1 VARVKQSLSVDLA
14 GVRLASP
21 VVAASGCAGTGRELA
36 GLTDLRRLGGLVTR
50 SLTFE
55 PSRGWPGPRVAETAS
70 GIVTGVGLQN
80 PGVREFVAE
89 DLPRLARAGIP
100 VVASVAGASLQ
111 GYIRT
116 ASILRGE
123 RGIVGLEVYLSGAD
137 EENAGLPFYSRIDR
151 MAEVV
156 GAVSRLST
164 VPVFAKLPALL
175 PDLVPAA
182 RGCIRAGAQGLTL
195 IDAVPGMVVDVRRLR
210 PRLGAAIGG
219 LSGPAIRPIA
229 LAAVF
234 RVAQAL
240 PQVPVMG
247 VGGIATGEDAVEFLL
262 AGAWAVQV
270 GTALMVNPS
279 APTEITQGIAQY
291 LKAKGLASPGDLRDR
306 LRLSGERPARGVSAS

>member
-1 VARVKQSLSVDLA
+1 MAGVKQSLSVDLA
-14 GVRLASP
+14 GLRLASP

-36 GLTDLRRLGGLVTR
+36 GLADLRRLGGLVTR
-50 SLTFE
+50 TLTFK

-80 PGVREFVAE
+80 AGVRAFVAE
-89 DLPRLARAGIP
+89 DLPRLARTGTPLI
-100 VVASVAGASLQ
+100 VSVGGASLQ
-111 GYIRT
+111 GYIRA

-123 RGIVGLEVYLSGAD
+123 PGIVGLEVYLSGAD
-137 EENAGLPFYSRIDR
+137 EENEGLPFYSRIDR

-182 RGCIRAGAQGLTL
+182 RGCIRAGAHGLTL
-195 IDAVPGMVVDVRRLR
+195 IDAVPGMAVDVRRLR
-210 PRLGAAIGG
+210 PRLGAVIGG

-247 VGGIATGEDAVEFLL
+247 VGGIATAEDAVEFLL

-270 GTALMVNPS
+270 GTALIVNPS
-279 APTEITQGIAQY
+279 APTEIAQGIAQY
-291 LKAKGLASPGDLRDR
+291 LSAKGLASPGDLRER
-306 LRLSGERPARGVSAS
+306 LRLTGERPARGASAS